1 MSVGDSTRRLDWIL
15 SPEPSLDSL
24 GPGAGL
30 AIGVLALQGDFREH
44 RVVLERL
51 GALTREVRRADQLE
65 GLDGLVIPGGEST
78 TISKLMDA
86 YDLALPI
93 TAFSR
98 TGGLVYGTCAG
109 LITVARGTVEGAPP
123 TLGLMDIVAR
133 RNAFGRQ
140 VRSFEADLEVAGIGP
155 APFRAVFIRA
165 PWVESAGPGVEV
177 LATFE
182 GHIVAAREGGV
193 LVTAFH
199 PELTDD
205 TRFHEL
211 FITVIRR
218 REGAASAPAGAAQPR
233 AAGEPSRAVAAPAN
247 R

>member
-1 MSVGDSTRRLDWIL
+1 MSTSSGVRRLDWIL
-15 SPEPSLDSL
+15 SPEPSLTPH

-30 AIGVLALQGDFREH
+30 TIGVLALQGDFREH

-51 GALTREVRRADQLE
+51 GARTIEVRRAGQLD

-86 YDLALPI
+86 YGLAAPI
-93 TAFSR
+93 TELWRA
-98 TGGLVYGTCAG
+98 GAQIYGTCAG
-109 LITVARGTVEGAPP
+109 LIAVARDTVEGFPP

-140 VRSFEADLEVAGIGP
+140 VRSFEADLTVAGLGP
-155 APFRAVFIRA
+155 KPLRAVFIRA
-165 PWVESAGPGVEV
+165 PWVESAGPAVEV
-177 LATFE
+177 LATCE

-205 TRFHEL
+205 ARVHEL
-211 FITVIRR
+211 FVSMITR
-218 REGAASAPAGAAQPR
+218 RESAP
-233 AAGEPSRAVAAPAN
+233 STSTVAVTAN